1 MGPSPTYPGET
12 LDIGR
17 PHLPS
22 APNHITSVPNHASYN
37 SFARVALGTLLTL
50 MRGICTA
57 GVRTV
62 KEAGKGIGVRTRVRM
77 RIRMGPRKRT
87 GIWLGMRIRIDAHA
101 RIPYAG
107 TAQRPF
113 LVKRLPPGMS
123 TMRCRLS
130 TVKKAARRP
139 GAFQVD
145 LGGCSH
151 LHLPTVSAARRC
163 LFGSLFGSE
172 PEILPALRREGRQG
186 AIVGQVRQA

>member
-1 MGPSPTYPGET
+1 MFQQQKDHGAQ
-12 LDIGR
+12 
-17 PHLPS
+17 PHLPWRDARHRPATPTQCTKPYHQRS
-22 APNHITSVPNHASYN
+22 KSYN
-37 SFARVALGTLLTL
+37 SFALLTL
-50 MRGICTA
+50 TRGICTA
-57 GVRTV
+57 GVGTV
-62 KEAGKGIGVRTRVRM
+62 KATGIGIGVRTRVRM

-101 RIPYAG
+101 RVPYAG